1 VGLFS
6 RRGELSTA
14 APVGGTRG
22 AVFTIQLL
30 YLGGLGA
37 LAALYFTDV
46 ITPRQFIGSVPIGV
60 PWFGALGA
68 VLISLTGVFE
78 HYVDWLPSYRFW
90 HWSRPL
96 IGAAVGI
103 VSVLI
108 FQAGILAVGENVK
121 PSGTSTSRNVLYY
134 LIAFLVGYR
143 EEAFRTLIR
152 RLGDVIL
159 VPAGAVG
166 GIPTIA
172 SITPARAPVG
182 GGTDVVV
189 TGTGLTAIQ
198 SVKFGQTEATDF
210 GPISGIRFSV
220 KAPRTT
226 APGDTT
232 LLVTFRDGSQI
243 VHPFTYE
250 SEPVA
255 SGVDRP
261 SEAEGAEIEGG
272 VAPPIVTGVDPPSGA
287 ERAEV
292 VITGTGLS
300 GATAVY
306 FGDASVSPTTVG
318 SDEKITA
325 VSPPGSGEVHVRVE
339 TPAGTSAESDAD
351 LFTYEGD

>member
-6 RRGELSTA
+6 RRGEPSTTT
-14 APVGGTRG
+14 PIGGTRG
-22 AVFTIQLL
+22 AVFTVQLF

-46 ITPRQFIGSVPIGV
+46 ITPRHFIGSVPIGA

-68 VLISLTGVFE
+68 VLISLSGVFE
-78 HYVDWLPSYRFW
+78 HIATWLPSYRFW

-103 VSVLI
+103 VAILI

-121 PSGTSTSRNVLYY
+121 PTGTNTSKNVLYY

-143 EEAFRTLIR
+143 EEAFRTLIK
-152 RLGDVIL
+152 RLGDVVL
-159 VPAGAVG
+159 PPAGAVG
-166 GIPTIA
+166 GIPTIS
-172 SITPARAPVG
+172 SITPARAPIG

-189 TGTGLTAIQ
+189 TGTGLSTIQ
-198 SVKFGQTEATDF
+198 SVKFGETEATDF
-210 GPISGIRFSV
+210 GPIFDVRFSV
-220 KAPRTT
+220 KAPPTT
-226 APGDTT
+226 SPGDTT
-232 LLVTFRDGSQI
+232 LLATFRDGSRI
-243 VHPFTYE
+243 VRPFTYK
-250 SEPVA
+250 SEPV
-255 SGVDRP
+255 
-261 SEAEGAEIEGG
+261 
-272 VAPPIVTGVDPPSGA
+272 VTGVDPPSGP

-300 GATAVY
+300 GATAVH
-306 FGDASVSPTTVG
+306 FGGASVGPTAVG

-325 VSPPGSGEVHVRVE
+325 RSPPGSGEVHVRVE